1 MKIPFLDIHAG
12 YLELKEEF
20 DAAYHRVMDSGR
32 VLLGE
37 ETVAF
42 EAEFAAYCETKHCV
56 AVGNGLDALQLVLR
70 AWDIG
75 PGDEVIVPAHT
86 FIATWLAVS
95 NVGARPVPVEPDEAT
110 CNIDVERMEAAITPR
125 TKAIIP
131 VHLYGQPAD
140 MDPVMALAEKHGLKV
155 LEDNAQAQGAR
166 YKGRRTGSLGHAA
179 AASFYPGKNLGA
191 FGDAGAVTTDD
202 DNLADRVRML
212 RNYGSTVKY
221 RHELTGLNSRIDEL
235 QAAFLRVKLR
245 HLDQWNARRKES
257 AALYL
262 SQLTDSSF
270 QHVNISAYCCLPRPA
285 RVALRAAFG
294 RLPRAAFRAGGQ
306 LLPTVPPW
314 ADPVWHLFVIRH
326 PKRDDL
332 QKHLAD
338 HGIQTVIHYP
348 VPPHL
353 SGAYAGM
360 GFKRGDFPI
369 AEKLADEVLSLPI
382 GPHLTSES
390 IEAVCR
396 AVGSGPDGR

>member
-1 MKIPFLDIHAG
+1 MKIPFLDIKAS
-12 YLELKEEF
+12 YLELKGEF
-20 DAAYHRVMDSGR
+20 DDAYHRVMDSGW

-37 ETVAF
+37 ETGAF
-42 EAEFAAYCETKHCV
+42 EAEFAAYCQAKHCV

-70 AWDIG
+70 AWEIG
-75 PGDEVIVPAHT
+75 PGDEVIVPSHT

-110 CNIDVERMEAAITPR
+110 CNIDPERIEAAITPR

-140 MDPVMALAEKHGLKV
+140 MDRVMALAAKHGLKV
-155 LEDNAQAQGAR
+155 LEDNAQAQGAL

-202 DNLADRVRML
+202 ADLADRVRML

-245 HLDQWNARRKES
+245 HLDEWNARRKEI
-257 AALYL
+257 AALYAAHL
-262 SQLTDSSF
+262 SDLSSQIF
-270 QHVNISAYCCLPRPA
+270 SVSG
-285 RVALRAAFG
+285 F
-294 RLPRAAFRAGGQ
+294 Q
-306 LLPTVPPW
+306 LLPSVLPW
-314 ADPVWHLFVIRH
+314 ADSVWHLFVIRH
-326 PKRDDL
+326 SQRDAL
-332 QKHLAD
+332 QKHLAGQ
-338 HGIQTVIHYP
+338 GIQTIIYYP

-360 GFKRGDFPI
+360 GFERGDFPI
-369 AEKLADEVLSLPI
+369 AEKLASEVLSLPI

-396 AVGSGPDGR
+396 AVGSGTDER

>member
-12 YLELKEEF
+12 YLELKGEF
-20 DAAYHRVMDSGR
+20 DDAYHRVMDSGW

-37 ETVAF
+37 ETGAF
-42 EAEFAAYCETKHCV
+42 EAEFAAYCQAKHCV

-110 CNIDVERMEAAITPR
+110 CNIDPERIEAAITPR

-140 MDPVMALAEKHGLKV
+140 MDRVMALAAKHGLKV
-155 LEDNAQAQGAR
+155 LEDNAQAQGAL

-202 DNLADRVRML
+202 ADLADRVRML

-245 HLDQWNARRKES
+245 HLDEWNARRKES
-257 AALYL
+257 ARTYI
-262 SQLTDSSF
+262 SQLSSLNAEL
-270 QHVNISAYCCLPRPA
+270 VLPS
-285 RVALRAAFG
+285 VL
-294 RLPRAAFRAGGQ
+294 
-306 LLPTVPPW
+306 PW
-314 ADPVWHLFVIRH
+314 ADSVWHLFVIRH
-326 PKRDDL
+326 SQRDAL
-332 QKHLAD
+332 QNHLAGQ
-338 HGIQTVIHYP
+338 GIQTIIHYP

-360 GFKRGDFPI
+360 GFERGDFPI
-369 AEKLADEVLSLPI
+369 AEKLAGEVLSLPI

-396 AVGSGPDGR
+396 AVGSGPERR

>member
-12 YLELKEEF
+12 YLELKDGF
-20 DAAYHRVMDSGR
+20 DAAYHRVMDSGW

-37 ETVAF
+37 ETRAF
-42 EAEFAAYCETKHCV
+42 EAEFAAYGETKHCV

-70 AWDIG
+70 AWEIG

-95 NVGARPVPVEPDEAT
+95 NVGARPVPVEPDEAA
-110 CNIDVERMEAAITPR
+110 CNIDPERIEAAITPR

-155 LEDNAQAQGAR
+155 LEDNAQALGAR

-191 FGDAGAVTTDD
+191 FGDAGAVTTGD

-245 HLDQWNARRKES
+245 HLDQWNARRKS
-257 AALYL
+257 LASLYL
-262 SQLTDSSF
+262 SHLPAAVSVRRGGLRLSDLSSQIF
-270 QHVNISAYCCLPRPA
+270 SVSG
-285 RVALRAAFG
+285 F
-294 RLPRAAFRAGGQ
+294 Q
-306 LLPTVPPW
+306 LLPSVLPW
-314 ADPVWHLFVIRH
+314 ADSVWHLFVIRH
-326 PKRDDL
+326 SQRDAL
-332 QKHLAD
+332 QNHLAGQ
-338 HGIQTVIHYP
+338 GIQTVIHYP

-369 AEKLADEVLSLPI
+369 AEKLAGEVLSLPI

>member
-12 YLELKEEF
+12 YLELKGEF
-20 DAAYHRVMDSGR
+20 DDAYHRVMDSGW

-37 ETVAF
+37 ETRAF
-42 EAEFAAYCETKHCV
+42 EAEFAAYGETKHCV

-70 AWDIG
+70 AWEIG

-110 CNIDVERMEAAITPR
+110 CNVDAERMEAAITPR

-140 MDPVMALAEKHGLKV
+140 MDPIMALAEKHGLKV

-202 DNLADRVRML
+202 DNLAERVRML

-262 SQLTDSSF
+262 SHLPAAVSVRSGSQL
-270 QHVNISAYCCLPRPA
+270 V
-285 RVALRAAFG
+285 
-294 RLPRAAFRAGGQ
+294 
-306 LLPTVPPW
+306 LPTVPSW

-326 PKRDDL
+326 PQRDAL
-332 QKHLAD
+332 QEKLSN

-390 IEAVCR
+390 IEVVCR

>member
-12 YLELKEEF
+12 YLELKGEF
-20 DAAYHRVMDSGR
+20 DAAYHRVMDSGW

-37 ETVAF
+37 ETGAF
-42 EAEFAAYCETKHCV
+42 EAEFAAYCQAKHCV

-70 AWDIG
+70 AWEIG

-110 CNIDVERMEAAITPR
+110 CNIDAERIEAAITPR

-131 VHLYGQPAD
+131 VHLYGQPED
-140 MDPVMALAEKHGLKV
+140 MDRVMALAAKHGLKV
-155 LEDNAQAQGAR
+155 LEDNAQAQGAL

-202 DNLADRVRML
+202 ADLADRVRML

-245 HLDQWNARRKES
+245 HLDEWNARRKS
-257 AALYL
+257 LASLYL
-262 SQLTDSSF
+262 SQLSSL
-270 QHVNISAYCCLPRPA
+270 SCLRPSPPRYGSQL
-285 RVALRAAFG
+285 V
-294 RLPRAAFRAGGQ
+294 LPF
-306 LLPTVPPW
+306 VPDW
-314 ADPVWHLFVIRH
+314 AEVVWHLFVIRH
-326 PKRDDL
+326 SQRDAL
-332 QKHLAD
+332 QKHLAGQ
-338 HGIQTVIHYP
+338 GIQTIIHYP

-360 GFKRGDFPI
+360 GFERGDFPI
-369 AEKLADEVLSLPI
+369 AEKLAGEVLSLPI

>member
-12 YLELKEEF
+12 YLELKDGF
-20 DAAYHRVMDSGR
+20 DAAYHRVMDSGW

-37 ETVAF
+37 ETRAF
-42 EAEFAAYCETKHCV
+42 EAEFAAYGETKHCV

-70 AWDIG
+70 AWEIG

-95 NVGARPVPVEPDEAT
+95 NVGARPVPVEPDEAA
-110 CNIDVERMEAAITPR
+110 CNIDPERIEAAITPR

-155 LEDNAQAQGAR
+155 LEDNAQALGAR

-191 FGDAGAVTTDD
+191 FGDAGAVTTGD

-245 HLDQWNARRKES
+245 HLDQWNARRKS
-257 AALYL
+257 LASLYL
-262 SQLTDSSF
+262 SHLPAAVSVRRGGLRLSDLSSQIF
-270 QHVNISAYCCLPRPA
+270 SVSG
-285 RVALRAAFG
+285 F
-294 RLPRAAFRAGGQ
+294 Q
-306 LLPTVPPW
+306 LLPSVLPW
-314 ADPVWHLFVIRH
+314 ADSVWHLFVIRH
-326 PKRDDL
+326 SQRDAL
-332 QKHLAD
+332 QKHLAGQ
-338 HGIQTVIHYP
+338 GIQTIIHYP

-369 AEKLADEVLSLPI
+369 AEKLAGEVLSLPI

>member
-12 YLELKEEF
+12 YLELKDGF
-20 DAAYHRVMDSGR
+20 DAAYHRVMDSGW

-37 ETVAF
+37 ETRAF
-42 EAEFAAYCETKHCV
+42 EAEFAAYGETKHCV

-70 AWDIG
+70 AWEIG

-95 NVGARPVPVEPDEAT
+95 NVGARPVPVEPDEAA
-110 CNIDVERMEAAITPR
+110 CNIDPERIEAAITPR

-155 LEDNAQAQGAR
+155 LEDNAQALGAR

-191 FGDAGAVTTDD
+191 FGDAGAVTTGD

-245 HLDQWNARRKES
+245 HLDQWNARRKS
-257 AALYL
+257 LASLYL
-262 SQLTDSSF
+262 SHLPAAVSVRRGGLRLSDLSSQIF
-270 QHVNISAYCCLPRPA
+270 SVSG
-285 RVALRAAFG
+285 F
-294 RLPRAAFRAGGQ
+294 Q
-306 LLPTVPPW
+306 LLPSVLPW
-314 ADPVWHLFVIRH
+314 ADSVWHLFVIRH
-326 PKRDDL
+326 SQRDAL
-332 QKHLAD
+332 QNHLAGQ
-338 HGIQTVIHYP
+338 GIQTIIHYP

-369 AEKLADEVLSLPI
+369 AEKLAGEVLSLPI